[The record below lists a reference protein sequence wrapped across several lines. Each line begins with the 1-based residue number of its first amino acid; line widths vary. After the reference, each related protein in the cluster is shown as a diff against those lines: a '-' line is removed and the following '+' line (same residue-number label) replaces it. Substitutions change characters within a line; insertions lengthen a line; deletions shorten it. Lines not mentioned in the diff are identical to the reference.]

1 MAEAWKLQ
9 TDRSQTD
16 KSQTDKSYGSLS
28 EEWGVPMLAVFG
40 TILAG
45 AACFFLLTY
54 YLFQPTLSPN
64 PGLAAYTPPPGTRL
78 VPLPRKSDAPELA
91 ELPAEPSSVARA
103 SGASASGP
111 RTAGLSALAQAQPS
125 DQPSKREAHPP
136 VHKRPRLEP
145 REDDRGKYG
154 PDQQWKFGYRDWNNN
169 NSNNNRAWASS
180 SRPWF

>member
-1 MAEAWKLQ
+1 MAEAGKL
-9 TDRSQTD
+9 QTD

-28 EEWGVPMLAVFG
+28 EWAAPVLAVFG
-40 TILAG
+40 SILAG

-54 YLFQPTLSPN
+54 YLFQPILSPN
-64 PGLAAYTPPPGTRL
+64 PRLAADTPPPGTQL
-78 VPLPRKSDAPELA
+78 VPLPRKSDAPALA
-91 ELPAEPSSVARA
+91 ELPAEPL

-111 RTAGLSALAQAQPS
+111 STAGLSALAQAQPG
-125 DQPSKREAHPP
+125 DQPPKREARPP
-136 VHKRPRLEP
+136 AHKRPRVEP

-169 NSNNNRAWASS
+169 NLNNNRAWASS